1 MKTFLVLL
9 LCLLASAS
17 YGQQPFP
24 SNERTP
30 VTTNVLQLFDGARC
44 LQRGET
50 SEQLEAYGFH
60 QFTQLAP
67 FFKPMATYPFCIY
80 FREREEGPLY
90 PLFQGFC
97 RGMHV
102 TVPVVYR
109 GWYYVVVFDQQQPSL
124 LEIDARQLEV
134 KIDYA
139 AACVLHETQKF

>member
-17 YGQQPFP
+17 YGQQPFS

-44 LQRGET
+44 LQRGEAT
-50 SEQLEAYGFH
+50 VQLEAYGFH
-60 QFTQLAP
+60 QFRQLAP
-67 FFKPMATYPFCIY
+67 FFEPMATYPFCIY

-90 PLFQGFC
+90 LLFKGFC